1 MLSPLR
7 FANTAQRI
15 LNLSFDKKV
24 ASYPKKRF
32 ILARAIPNNA
42 LASHQVSDRLKRL
55 TRFETQNNPSSVEQR
70 TDSDHRRTM
79 LNSDLKI
86 VTHPHR

>member
-1 MLSPLR
+1 MLFRLR

-15 LNLSFDKKV
+15 AKLSFDKKV
-24 ASYPKKRF
+24 ASYPKKVYSH
-32 ILARAIPNNA
+32 PGDTENA

-70 TDSDHRRTM
+70 TDSDDRRTM